1 MMETKESSKGNP
13 LFTRISENIKGS
25 GVYLAAFLKWTVFAV
40 LIGAICGLVGA
51 AFHMTIEYVTELRL
65 EHPWLLYLLPVFGL
79 ILVFSYRACH
89 QINDRGTNQVI
100 DAVTTPEKVTPQLA
114 PLIFL
119 ASALTHLGGGSA
131 GREGAALQIGS
142 SLATTIGKFFHLKE
156 QDLKT
161 LTLCGMSAVFS
172 SLFGTPLAAAVFS
185 LEVISVGI
193 MYYSAL
199 YPCIL
204 ASITAY
210 AVTGQMGIAIGTDL
224 MTYTN
229 TFAYATL
236 FQVLIVAALTSVV
249 SILFCVVTG
258 HVHKWFHVYIKND
271 YLRIVVG
278 AFLIIGLT
286 LLFGTRIYNG
296 VGMETILEMLGGAIA
311 HPEMFLLKL
320 LLTAVTI
327 GCGFRGGEIV
337 PCMFVGSTFG
347 SFVSSLIGLD
357 PGLGAAIGLIAMFCG
372 CVNCPIASIILAM
385 ELFGGTQ
392 MMYFGLACAISY
404 SLSGYFGVYTSQHF
418 NYSKINVEFLKN
430 RPHAKH

>member
-1 MMETKESSKGNP
+1 MKTKENSIVHQLFSQIKNNLNGSKIY
-13 LFTRISENIKGS
+13 LFTFLTWTI
-25 GVYLAAFLKWTVFAV
+25 LAI
-40 LIGAICGLVGA
+40 LIGAVCGLVGT
-51 AFHMTIEYVTELRL
+51 AFHATIEYVTELRMQN
-65 EHPWLLYLLPVFGL
+65 PWLLYLLPVFGL

-89 QINDRGTNQVI
+89 QINDRGTNQVL
-100 DAVTTPEKVTPQLA
+100 DAITTPEKVTPQLA
-114 PLIFL
+114 PLLFR

-142 SLATTIGKFFHLKE
+142 SLATTIGKLLRLNE

-210 AVTGQMGIAIGTDL
+210 AVTGKMGIAIGTDL

-229 TFAYATL
+229 EFQYSTL
-236 FQVLIVAALTSVV
+236 FQVLIVAVLTSVV

-278 AFLIIGLT
+278 AFLIILLT
-286 LLFGTRIYNG
+286 LAFGTRIYNG
-296 VGMETILEMLGGAIA
+296 VGMETILDTLGGAPA
-311 HPEMFLLKL
+311 RPEMFLLKL

-347 SFVSSLIGLD
+347 SFLSGLIGLD

-418 NYSKINVEFLKN
+418 NYSKISVEFLKN
-430 RPHAKH
+430 RPRAKH